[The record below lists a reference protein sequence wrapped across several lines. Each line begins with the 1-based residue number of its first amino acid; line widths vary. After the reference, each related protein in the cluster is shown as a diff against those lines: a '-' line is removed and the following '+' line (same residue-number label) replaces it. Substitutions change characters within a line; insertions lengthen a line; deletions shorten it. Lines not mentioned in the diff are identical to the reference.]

1 MIGLQAVLPELRKP
15 PCLVFAP
22 EGSELT
28 VLRGVVMAYAAQ
40 FPDAPAATNIDAKHT
55 IAPNGGHRALKSI
68 GDMTLRTLDALEK
81 QNPRQGSATPAIV
94 FTNEESRF
102 VQAAFNSNVT
112 PTPSVDELVQN
123 LASQLATIDLTPPS
137 LADDHELSKAR

>member
-1 MIGLQAVLPELRKP
+1 MIGLQAVSPELRKP

-40 FPDAPAATNIDAKHT
+40 FPDAPAATNIDVKHT
-55 IAPNGGHRALKSI
+55 IAPNGGRRDLKSI
-68 GDMTLRTLDALEK
+68 GIMTLRTLDALEIQDPK
-81 QNPRQGSATPAIV
+81 QGGATPAIV

-102 VQAAFNSNVT
+102 VQTAFNRNVT
-112 PTPSVDELVQN
+112 PTPSAGELVQN

-137 LADDHELSKAR
+137 QTDDHES